1 MATLNHPRAPLNTR
15 EAAEY
20 LGCSE
25 SWLRQTR
32 MGGTDKVGPA
42 YYRNGKSVRY
52 TIEDLEAFRN
62 ANRSD
67 RAVA

>member
-1 MATLNHPRAPLNTR
+1 MASANPLPPPLNTR

-32 MGGTDKVGPA
+32 MRGTDKVGPA
-42 YYRNGKSVRY
+42 YYRNGKAVRY
-52 TIEDLEAFRN
+52 TISDLEAFRN
-62 ANRSD
+62 ANRCD

>member
-1 MATLNHPRAPLNTR
+1 MAPKHVPLTTR

-32 MGGTDKVGPA
+32 MRGTTKAGPSW
-42 YYRNGKSVRY
+42 YRCGKSVRY
-52 TIEDLEAFRN
+52 VIEDLEAYR
-62 ANRSD
+62 AAHRD
-67 RAVA
+67 RPQSAI